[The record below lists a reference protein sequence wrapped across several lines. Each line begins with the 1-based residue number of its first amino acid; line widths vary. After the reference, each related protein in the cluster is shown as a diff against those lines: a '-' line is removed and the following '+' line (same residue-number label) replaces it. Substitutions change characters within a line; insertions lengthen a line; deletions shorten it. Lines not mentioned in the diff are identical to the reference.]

1 MKRTFLNSLASI
13 KKEVVNFSRSPKFY
27 FVIAV
32 IAIAAVLPLFLSN
45 YVVSSVLTA
54 IIIFAI
60 YASSWNLLASSG
72 QGSLGHAAFLGIGGF
87 VSALLPIKLGV
98 PPIIG
103 LFLGSLVSAAI
114 GFLIGLTCVRLKA
127 WFLAMVTF
135 GFSVIIVTIFDELD
149 DFTGAV
155 LGFPTPFIA
164 DRLPF
169 YYMTFAIAAISILAM
184 YLVMKSKTGL
194 AFRAIH
200 QNELEAKMVG
210 INTAKYRLI
219 AFVIST
225 FFAGLAG
232 GLFAYSLRYVDHSVF
247 NPYYSFLPLMMA
259 VIGGLGTIEGP
270 IIGAVIIETIESYLP
285 RIDLLL
291 DSLVGREGLIPLFPA
306 VSNVGPPMRFLFL
319 GLFLL
324 VVVIFAP
331 KGVAPLIKK
340 AYNYLRSSPE
350 EEKSQ

>member
-1 MKRTFLNSLASI
+1 MKRTLLNSLASI